1 MTFLIKEL
9 INVAVKDI
17 NIVHNCPQNTKV
29 TVELIKTTDN
39 DARNILI
46 WALGNTLV
54 ANDLETA
61 MKVAYYD

>member
-29 TVELIKTTDN
+29 IVELIKTTDN
-39 DARNILI
+39 EARNILI